1 MIADKPGKSP
11 AAALICLGVVSGA
24 RGLKGEVR
32 IKSFT
37 ADPGDIGAY
46 GPVCDETGK
55 RSFELRVT
63 GRAKD
68 QVIARLEGIGDRD
81 AALALK
87 GLKLHVPRR
96 ALPEPENGEYYH
108 ADLVGLRAELV
119 GGGTLGR
126 VWAVHDFGGGANLE
140 IGGGPL
146 GTVMMPFTRAAVPEV
161 DLAGG
166 RLVIAPPPGLL
177 PASEPEGGGAAEGGN
192 GNEE

>member
-1 MIADKPGKSP
+1 MTADKPGKSP
-11 AAALICLGVVSGA
+11 VPPMVCLGVVSGA
-24 RGLKGEVR
+24 RGLKGDVR

-37 ADPGDIGAY
+37 ANPGDIGAY
-46 GPVCDETGK
+46 GPVCDETGE
-55 RSFELRVT
+55 RLFNLRVT

-68 QVIARLEGIGDRD
+68 QVIARLKGIDDRD

-87 GLKLHVPRR
+87 GLKLHVPRG
-96 ALPEPENGEYYH
+96 ALPEPESGEYYH
-108 ADLVGLRAELV
+108 ADLVGLRADLV

-126 VWAVHDFGGGANLE
+126 VRAVHDFGGGASLE

-146 GTVMMPFTRAAVPEV
+146 GTVMAPFTRAAVPEV

-166 RLVIAPPPGLL
+166 RLVIAPLPGLL
-177 PASEPEGGGAAEGGN
+177 PTPKVQGGGAAEDGN

>member
-1 MIADKPGKSP
+1 MTADKPGKSP
-11 AAALICLGVVSGA
+11 AAALVCLGVVSGA
-24 RGLKGEVR
+24 RGLKGDVR

-55 RSFELRVT
+55 RLFKLRVT

-68 QVIARLEGIGDRD
+68 QVIARFEGIDERN

-96 ALPEPENGEYYH
+96 ALPKPESGEYYH

-119 GGGTLGR
+119 GGGALGWVR
-126 VWAVHDFGGGANLE
+126 AVHDFGGGANLE
-140 IGGGPL
+140 IDGGPL
-146 GTVMMPFTRAAVPEV
+146 GTVMAPFTLAAVPEV

-166 RLVIAPPPGLL
+166 RLVIAPLPGLL
-177 PASEPEGGGAAEGGN
+177 PAPKPQGGGAADGGN
-192 GNEE
+192 GFEE